1 MVAQLNSRH
10 ARFALATFLLALSG
24 APAFAAGEQLDVKYS
39 VRMIGL
45 PLGTAGLSAKLDPA
59 SYNIEVSARLA
70 GLATIVSRAQGVA
83 QSSGSI
89 AQGRVQPRAYATTSS
104 NSKETRTVRMAMN
117 GGAVRAVDV
126 APPLEPNPHR
136 VPVTEAHKRGIV
148 DPLSAL
154 VMPVAGRGPLTG
166 AAACDRTLPVFDGY
180 ARFDVSLS
188 YAGTREVR
196 APAYKGPVA
205 VCTARYTA
213 ISGHRQDRA
222 STRYMENNRSM
233 EVWLMPVENARV
245 VTPYKISVATQM
257 GTVVIEATA
266 VSLASAGGA
275 ARSATR

>member
-1 MVAQLNSRH
+1 MIAQFHYGH
-10 ARFALATFLLALSG
+10 ARLALVAFLLALSG
-24 APAFAAGEQLDVKYS
+24 GQALAAGERLDVKYS

-59 SYNIEVSARLA
+59 NYNIEVSARLA

-126 APPLEPNPHR
+126 APPLEPHHKR
-136 VPVTEAHKRGIV
+136 VPLTEAHKRGV
-148 DPLSAL
+148 LDPLSAL
-154 VMPVAGRGPLTG
+154 VMPVTGRGPLTG

-196 APAYKGPVA
+196 TPAYTGPVA

-213 ISGHRQDRA
+213 IAGHREDRA

-233 EVWLMPVENARV
+233 EVWLMPVENARI